1 MTTPVFC
8 SSSGS
13 NTSPYE
19 TWAKAA
25 TSLQTAITQASSDG
39 DEVILQYNAVPA
51 GDAEVG
57 VDTIYTAVAA
67 IRLIAASNDG
77 GADYTPTAMGTANWI
92 GNSTTNRSVLWQGAA
107 GKTFERVGI
116 TTRLSGSTSDN
127 LSIGA
132 AVSGGQV
139 SHDINCYLWLGNTNG
154 AARIIIGG
162 ATATRVV
169 RARFTNCTFRF
180 GNTAQGFLPRIGAT
194 VDMVGGLISTSGS
207 APSTLFDLTALTVGH
222 FDIDGLDASN
232 ITGTVFGDTGSG
244 NVTFNA
250 YLRQCKFGSA
260 ATMLATQ
267 TTTGYANAH
276 VNALD
281 CQVGVV
287 EGHFGYYN
295 NFGQVESYLSS
306 SLYLTGSVPNGGVWA
321 ITTNANA
328 SNLTPFR
335 TPWMNAWNSTLSAIT
350 LRIEALRDG
359 SATPF
364 TDWEMWSEF
373 QVKETGSNT
382 LPDYYSTKAA
392 KSGAAAN
399 LPAGVG
405 TGGWT
410 GEGGTAVTMKMELG
424 STVTQAYAA
433 HMRGRVLRR
442 AEPVGLHPP
451 EHFVLS
457 GHGRV
462 LSVIASELA
471 DRRRLGRVCAFV
483 A

>member
-39 DEVILQYNAVPA
+39 DEVILQYNGVPA
-51 GDAEVG
+51 GDAESAA
-57 VDTIYTAVAA
+57 DTTYTAVAA

-77 GADYTPTAMGTANWI
+77 GAAYTPTAMGTSNWV
-92 GNSTTNRSVLWQGAA
+92 GNSTTNRAVAWVGAA
-107 GKTFERVGI
+107 GKEFERWGLTYRV
-116 TTRLSGSTSDN
+116 SGSTADN
-127 LSIGA
+127 ITFGG
-132 AVSGGQV
+132 AVSGGQS
-139 SHDINCYLWLGNTNG
+139 SHDINCYVWLGNTSSS
-154 AARIIIGG
+154 ARITFGG
-162 ATATRVV
+162 GTSLRIS
-169 RARFTNCTFRF
+169 RDRFTNCEFRF
-180 GNTAQGFLPRIGAT
+180 GNTAQSFLPRMLST
-194 VDMVGGLISTSGS
+194 VEMVGCKISTAGS
-207 APSTLFDLTALTVGH
+207 TPSTLFKFDDLQVGH
-222 FDIDGLDASN
+222 FDIDGLDASSV
-232 ITGTVFGDTGSG
+232 TGTVFGDLGST
-244 NVTFNA
+244 NITFNA
-250 YLRQCKFGSA
+250 YLRQCKFGSV

-433 HMRGRVLRR
+433 HMRGRVCFGV
-442 AEPVGLHPP
+442 PSQSVYIHPNI
-451 EHFVLS
+451 LY
-457 GHGRV
+457 
-462 LSVIASELA
+462 
-471 DRRRLGRVCAFV
+471 
-483 A
+483 